1 MKKRILFTI
10 LPLVLLTSCKNIV
23 DEQLDLTSEQA
34 KQNLV
39 ALESTG
45 YEIQTREN
53 GHTLTTYGYKDGYR
67 YRLSNAYGSDG
78 CMEHGSDKYIYILEK
93 EGFVK
98 IVSDM
103 QIYRAEDNF
112 YLTQFANY
120 NGEGKYKYMV
130 GEYEHKKIGEREF
143 LGRKVTE
150 YSFIQI
156 SYVKS
161 SANFWGKIFGLEEGW
176 AGGDITYY
184 VDNELGIT
192 LYIKWSYI
200 DDPWEVISFKTG
212 NDVEIPKIIEEEPQS

>member
-10 LPLVLLTSCKNIV
+10 LPLILLTSCKNIV
-23 DEQLDLTSEQA
+23 NERLELTSEQA

-45 YEIQTREN
+45 YEIQTRN
-53 GHTLTTYGYKDGYR
+53 NVDTLETYGYKDGYR
-67 YRLSNAYGSDG
+67 YTLSNRSDASYRYG
-78 CMEHGSDKYIYILEK
+78 CMEHGSDKYEYILEK

-98 IVSDM
+98 TGSDM
-103 QIYRAEDNF
+103 KIYRAEDDF

-120 NGEGKYKYMV
+120 KGKDRDP
-130 GEYEHKKIGEREF
+130 EYEHKKIGEREF

-150 YSFIQI
+150 YSYIQRT
-156 SYVKS
+156 YYKS
-161 SANFWGKIFGLEEGW
+161 IYNFWGKIFRLEDFY
-176 AGGDITYY
+176 AGDITYY

-192 LYIKWSYI
+192 LYIKWTYI

-212 NDVEIPKIIEEEPQS
+212 NDVEIPKIIEEEPQN

>member
-1 MKKRILFTI
+1 MRKSLILSI
-10 LPLVLLTSCKNIV
+10 LPLVLLTSCKKLV
-23 DEQLDLTSEQA
+23 FEQLELTSEQA

-45 YEIQTREN
+45 YEIQTRDEY
-53 GHTLTTYGYKDGYR
+53 GDTQRTYGYKDGYR
-67 YRLSNAYGSDG
+67 YTLSNEYGSCYG
-78 CMEHGSDKYIYILEK
+78 YMEHGSDKYQYNLEK

-98 IVSDM
+98 TGSDM
-103 QIYRAEDNF
+103 KIYRAEDNF

-120 NGEGKYKYMV
+120 KGTDWNRQ
-130 GEYEHKKIGEREF
+130 YEHKKIGEREF
-143 LGRKVTE
+143 LGRKVNE

-212 NDVEIPKIIEEEPQS
+212 NDVEIPKIIEEEPQN